1 MLPRLEAALSP
12 SVRTSDP
19 PLRLAHL
26 KPPTLRSQVLT
37 LLFLEGVGLR
47 RTWDLRGYTG
57 HALALL
63 TGRPRAY
70 GYRHTERFLAELAQV
85 GADAVLTD
93 VLARWTADLWKS
105 RLHIAGSP
113 VPVFYIDGHRKA
125 VYADHLI
132 PRGLVG
138 RLEKVLGCRA
148 LVVLHDQAG
157 HPLLMITHRG
167 DQHLTMGLPA
177 LIMRYEQAA
186 GLHSVERVVVDR
198 EGMAAEFLAGLAS
211 EGRTVVTVLRT
222 DQYTGLESFREVEDF
237 LPLRVDRQGKVIR
250 EVALARFRMP
260 LPEHPGQELDLRV
273 ALIRDLRRH
282 VPCEERPEDEDG
294 PLRWDEKPDGTHERW
309 LEAGWQ
315 ATPLPASPTVPKLIP
330 IVTTALEA
338 DAVELAHTYTRRW
351 PAQENAIR
359 DWLIPLGIDVNHGYA
374 KTPVINSEVAKKR
387 EALQRR
393 LENVQRWADGA
404 RKRMH
409 NASTLYRKR
418 CTLTKERADAL
429 YRDLNTHQMELARQ
443 GMDHW
448 QVRQTIKAEKAA
460 ADAEIE
466 VYQQRQWKAYHASN
480 KEFAKCEKYCR
491 EQRELLRAIE
501 DLAQQEREM
510 YELDNRKDQIMTV
523 CKVALANLG
532 MWARDHYFPAEYAQA
547 SWHRLQIFFQ
557 LPGRVHW
564 GTDCVTVELK
574 PFNDRALNRDLQAV
588 CTKVAH
594 AQPRFAGS
602 VYQSSSRTATLTGW
616 TPPAVPGAGNQSS

>member
-1 MLPRLEAALSP
+1 M
-12 SVRTSDP
+12 RTSDP

-418 CTLTKERADAL
+418 CTLTKEHADAL

-594 AQPRFAGS
+594 AQPHLPDGRLLLFRVQGTSLPSLDA
-602 VYQSSSRTATLTGW
+602 QER
-616 TPPAVPGAGNQSS
+616 AVA